1 MNRENYVYFGEGTA
15 NGVGTA
21 AMYPVSHFIGMES
34 ASATTAKLYFKP
46 LVNLTD
52 QAADGDNNEEVLITF
67 PNTGTAGN
75 LNFQQIC
82 EIIAGA
88 MGGSPSGAMTVIAD
102 ELNGNFIAPLTAV
115 VDIAPGA

>member
-1 MNRENYVYFGEGTA
+1 MNYVYFGEGTA
-15 NGVGTA
+15 AGTGTA
-21 AMYPVSHFIGMES
+21 QAYPATNFMGIDS

-46 LVNLTD
+46 VVNLAAN
-52 QAADGDNNEEVLITF
+52 AADGDNNDEVLITF

-88 MGGSPSGAMTVIAD
+88 MRGNISGSMTVIAD
-102 ELNGNFIAPLTAV
+102 QLNGNYISPLESTV
-115 VDIAPGA
+115 TIVPGG